1 MHIQQL
7 GMPYLNDKKRKT
19 GAMRMQPD
27 SIPFLTNYH
36 IKEIACGLEHVWCIF
51 HSCIFHSCMFHSY
64 MFHSKVWTTFCQQ
77 SPPPPSSK
85 PPPPSP
91 YMCISNGQQRR
102 KKGKNNDIVFCDI
115 AFCDIMLC
123 DIIFAVLCTCDITCV
138 CVCVLMQLCRL
149 LQIQHLCNWASMTCA
164 KHTATYCNTLQH
176 TCSCNC
182 RTCVIQRAN
191 TPQEHTGNT
200 LQHTATRCNT
210 REVALIELPQLSEQT
225 RCNNTPQHTATHRNT
240 PQYTATLRWLQS

>member
-1 MHIQQL
+1 MHLSFIHVSFIHVSFKSL
-7 GMPYLNDKKRKT
+7 DNLLSTVP
-19 GAMRMQPD
+19 
-27 SIPFLTNYH
+27 SSPFLQAPPSISIYVY
-36 IKEIACGLEHVWCIF
+36 LE
-51 HSCIFHSCMFHSY
+51 
-64 MFHSKVWTTFCQQ
+64 WTTAEEKGEKQWHCVLRHCILRHHALRHNFCGFM
-77 SPPPPSSK
+77 
-85 PPPPSP
+85 
-91 YMCISNGQQRR
+91 YMWHN
-102 KKGKNNDIVFCDI
+102 V
-115 AFCDIMLC
+115 
-123 DIIFAVLCTCDITCV
+123 CV

-149 LQIQHLCNWASMTCA
+149 LQIQHLCNWASMT
-164 KHTATYCNTLQH
+164 TATHCNTYCNTLQH